1 MTTPTALSV
10 KHISKHYQDGD
21 RQIEVIADLT
31 FTLAAG
37 ESLSVTGPSGSG
49 KSTLLNLLAGLL
61 EVDQGDITLQLGDK
75 VFSYAAANER
85 NRTSLRRQH
94 IGYVYQFFNLVPTLT
109 VLENVRLPARLNRR
123 PDLERQA
130 TTLLKDFG
138 LSDRLNDFPDV
149 LSGGEQQRVA
159 VARALLLKP
168 TLLLA
173 DEPTGNL
180 DAENTAL
187 VADLLF
193 SSCREQ
199 NISLVLATHN
209 TQIAAMAHTR
219 LHLARPLRL
228 DSSSQLDG
236 TLSPATTS
244 QKAQPL

>member
-75 VFSYAAANER
+75 VFSYATANER

-109 VLENVRLPARLNRR
+109 ILENVRLPARLNRR

-159 VARALLLKP
+159 VRQG
-168 TLLLA
+168 TI
-173 DEPTGNL
+173 TQT
-180 DAENTAL
+180 NTI
-187 VADLLF
+187 VG
-193 SSCREQ
+193 R
-199 NISLVLATHN
+199 
-209 TQIAAMAHTR
+209 
-219 LHLARPLRL
+219 
-228 DSSSQLDG
+228 
-236 TLSPATTS
+236 
-244 QKAQPL
+244 